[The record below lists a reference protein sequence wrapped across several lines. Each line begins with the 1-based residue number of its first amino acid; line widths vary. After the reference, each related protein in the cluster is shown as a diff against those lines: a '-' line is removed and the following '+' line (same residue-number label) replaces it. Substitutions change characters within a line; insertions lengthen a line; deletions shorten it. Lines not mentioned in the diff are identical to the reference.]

1 MKGEEYRQPNTIT
14 NHRLG
19 EFRHP
24 IDEVLRL
31 SEEYLWGS
39 LSSLRCE
46 LLSDPSILFCQAL
59 FHLPVYLFTFLS
71 QTSPNTALAKLLS
84 PPIHAA

>member
-1 MKGEEYRQPNTIT
+1 MLKDEERRIQATSAIT
-14 NHRLG
+14 SHRLG

-24 IDEVLRL
+24 TDEVLRL

-39 LSSLRCE
+39 LSSLHYE

-71 QTSPNTALAKLLS
+71 QKSPEQTLL
-84 PPIHAA
+84 